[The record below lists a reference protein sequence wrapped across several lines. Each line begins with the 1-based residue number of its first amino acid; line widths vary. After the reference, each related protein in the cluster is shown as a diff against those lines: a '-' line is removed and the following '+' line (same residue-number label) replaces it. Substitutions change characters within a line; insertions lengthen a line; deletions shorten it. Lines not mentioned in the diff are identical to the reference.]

1 MEVEKM
7 RFLLLFLSLLFIVS
21 CTTVKSQT
29 VLPVGNN
36 RYVVYLRFVSISETE
51 GDEIMK
57 KIAVDTC
64 SNFRKIGESSS
75 REGGD
80 RVKFWVIECP

>member
-1 MEVEKM
+1 M
-7 RFLLLFLSLLFIVS
+7 RFLIVFLLLVLIVS

-29 VLPVGNN
+29 VLPVGDN

-51 GDEIMK
+51 GDEIMR

-64 SNFRKIGESSS
+64 PNFRKTGESSS

-80 RVKFWVIECP
+80 RVKFWVIECPKK